1 MVQLSTM
8 IAFIFAVLYTSPAA
22 SFMQHK
28 LDDRSL
34 AVRHL
39 TPKGRRASLV
49 SVQNFCTR
57 APPRSSPAS
66 LNLLFGD
73 KVKDDQKDL
82 LENELA
88 RFSHRLSPTENPA
101 TKFDSLSTM
110 ILEWAKLFTN
120 EDKKMGLSTPVMLV
134 ELPKRRTGGDIA
146 NEGGVQL
153 LFLKTKTGYADK
165 DKMKDDESPDREEAV
180 IKEGG
185 VEVRVDQLVGG
196 DLQVVASRCEVEEGT
211 LIKEMSEQ
219 AIMDSLRK
227 AVAAWKKEQGS

>member
-1 MVQLSTM
+1 
-8 IAFIFAVLYTSPAA
+8 
-22 SFMQHK
+22 
-28 LDDRSL
+28 
-34 AVRHL
+34 
-39 TPKGRRASLV
+39 
-49 SVQNFCTR
+49 
-57 APPRSSPAS
+57 
-66 LNLLFGD
+66 
-73 KVKDDQKDL
+73 
-82 LENELA
+82 
-88 RFSHRLSPTENPA
+88 
-101 TKFDSLSTM
+101 
-110 ILEWAKLFTN
+110 
-120 EDKKMGLSTPVMLV
+120 
-134 ELPKRRTGGDIA
+134 
-146 NEGGVQL
+146 